1 MVHADSWWHVFD
13 PLHPEQPI
21 PSHLQS
27 LLNKTPAPSP
37 SPQLPFLSTF
47 QPTTPFQQP
56 SQQLKR
62 VCAAH
67 PCQRTRINKSCAR
80 GMCPSDCVLNGG
92 CGIHNESQLSDT
104 QLKRIRIRQPDH
116 RPPADPPLASLSPD
130 SQRFLDE
137 VLEEV
142 SLPAAFASQNIPSTS
157 SAPSPTHAPQVIHP
171 AAAAGPAFIKQPKIT
186 TQMNPTWMAEYK
198 SSPAVEKAKASS
210 AVRLAQDL
218 SLVRRF
224 HLIFWDN
231 SHDTACIQLVQECP
245 NWPQWSLSTYTGLS
259 LLGDNITHIQLYS
272 TTYHVW
278 VDTPLD
284 FKHSLTTNCAILLR
298 RKGVT
303 GIDEQDQINRFV
315 SPHSPRRFR
324 HDMPAERS
332 AIREMLKDLKWKGK
346 GVDIPLME
354 GSNSDIEIFNTPRPL
369 KRRRITGKQ
378 EPISSPLQRP
388 QLSITI
394 PTTPT
399 ILPSS
404 EIIEIPDSPQSPTSF
419 SPFSLLS
426 PISTPTSSLH
436 FPSPTQATL
445 PRWPQ
450 GRYAVDIV
458 AGFERMDKLLQRSSG
473 SVAQRLIEVYGCKI
487 PTSTY
492 YDHRDRWA
500 IASQSLRDKVIDG
513 GRTPSGLWTY
523 LASRVPLK

>member
-1 MVHADSWWHVFD
+1 
-13 PLHPEQPI
+13 
-21 PSHLQS
+21 
-27 LLNKTPAPSP
+27 
-37 SPQLPFLSTF
+37 
-47 QPTTPFQQP
+47 
-56 SQQLKR
+56 
-62 VCAAH
+62 
-67 PCQRTRINKSCAR
+67 
-80 GMCPSDCVLNGG
+80 
-92 CGIHNESQLSDT
+92 
-104 QLKRIRIRQPDH
+104 
-116 RPPADPPLASLSPD
+116 
-130 SQRFLDE
+130 
-137 VLEEV
+137 
-142 SLPAAFASQNIPSTS
+142 
-157 SAPSPTHAPQVIHP
+157 
-171 AAAAGPAFIKQPKIT
+171 
-186 TQMNPTWMAEYK
+186 MNPTWMAEYK
-198 SSPAVEKAKASS
+198 STPAVEKAKASS
-210 AVRLAQDL
+210 TMRLAQDL
-218 SLVRRF
+218 SLVQRF

-259 LLGDNITHIQLYS
+259 SLGDNITHIQLYS

-332 AIREMLKDLKWKGK
+332 AIHEMLKDLKWKGK
-346 GVDIPLME
+346 GVDMPLME

-394 PTTPT
+394 PTTPI

-419 SPFSLLS
+419 SPFPLLS

-436 FPSPTQATL
+436 LPSPTQATL

-458 AGFERMDKLLQRSSG
+458 AGFECMDKLLQRSSG

>member
-1 MVHADSWWHVFD
+1 MRWQVCFFKYFFF
-13 PLHPEQPI
+13 
-21 PSHLQS
+21 S
-27 LLNKTPAPSP
+27 LLDNY
-37 SPQLPFLSTF
+37 L
-47 QPTTPFQQP
+47 
-56 SQQLKR
+56 
-62 VCAAH
+62 
-67 PCQRTRINKSCAR
+67 
-80 GMCPSDCVLNGG
+80 
-92 CGIHNESQLSDT
+92 
-104 QLKRIRIRQPDH
+104 
-116 RPPADPPLASLSPD
+116 
-130 SQRFLDE
+130 LDDI
-137 VLEEV
+137 
-142 SLPAAFASQNIPSTS
+142 SLPAAFTCQNIPSTS
-157 SAPSPTHAPQVIHP
+157 SAPVPIHSPQVTHP
-171 AAAAGPAFIKQPKIT
+171 AAAASAAPSFIKQPKIT

-198 SSPAVEKAKASS
+198 STPAIERAKASS
-210 AVRLAQDL
+210 AVRLAQDF
-218 SLVRRF
+218 SLLRRF

-231 SHDTACIQLVQECP
+231 SHDAACIQLVQECP
-245 NWPQWSLSTYTGLS
+245 NWPQWSLSTYTGLPS
-259 LLGDNITHIQLYS
+259 LGDNINHIQLYS

-278 VDTPLD
+278 MDTPLD

-315 SPHSPRRFR
+315 NPHSPRRFR

-332 AIREMLKDLKWKGK
+332 AIREMLKDQKGK
-346 GVDIPLME
+346 GKSVDIPLME
-354 GSNSDIEIFNTPRPL
+354 GSNSNDIEIVNTPRPL
-369 KRRRITGKQ
+369 KRRRITVKQ
-378 EPISSPLQRP
+378 EPISSPFQRP
-388 QLSITI
+388 QISITI

-399 ILPSS
+399 VLPSS

-419 SPFSLLS
+419 SPFPLFS
-426 PISTPTSSLH
+426 PISTPTSSLDL
-436 FPSPTQATL
+436 PSPTL

-500 IASQSLRDKVIDG
+500 IASQSLRDKVMDG

>member
-1 MVHADSWWHVFD
+1 MVHADSWWHIFE
-13 PLHPEQPI
+13 PLHSGQPI

-27 LLNKTPAPSP
+27 LLSKSPFP
-37 SPQLPFLSTF
+37 SPQLPSLSMF
-47 QPTTPFQQP
+47 QPTTPIQQP
-56 SQQLKR
+56 THQLKR
-62 VCAAH
+62 VCDAH
-67 PCQRTRINKSCAR
+67 PCQRTRLNKSCAR
-80 GMCPSDCVLNGG
+80 GMCPPHCVLNGG
-92 CGIHNESQLSDT
+92 CGIHDESHLSEA
-104 QLKRIRIRQPDH
+104 QLKRIRRIRIREPDH
-116 RPPADPPLASLSPD
+116 RPPPDPPLRSLSPKSTD
-130 SQRFLDE
+130 VLDAVLDE
-137 VLEEV
+137 ISV
-142 SLPAAFASQNIPSTS
+142 SAALAQNFPSMCL
-157 SAPSPTHAPQVIHP
+157 APVPIHAPHVAHP
-171 AAAAGPAFIKQPKIT
+171 AATVAPPFNKQPKIT
-186 TQMNPTWMAEYK
+186 TQMNPTCMAEYK
-198 SSPAVEKAKASS
+198 STPAVERAKASS
-210 AVRLAQDL
+210 AARSAQD

-231 SHDTACIQLVQECP
+231 SHNTACIQLVQECP

-278 VDTPLD
+278 MDTPLD
-284 FKHSLTTNCAILLR
+284 FKHSLMTNCTILLR

-315 SPHSPRRFR
+315 NPHPPCRFR
-324 HDMPAERS
+324 HDMPTERS
-332 AIREMLKDLKWKGK
+332 AIREMLKGLKGK
-346 GVDIPLME
+346 GNSGPIPLVE
-354 GSNSDIEIFNTPRPL
+354 DSNSEVEIVNTPRPL
-369 KRRRITGKQ
+369 KHRRIKQ
-378 EPISSPLQRP
+378 EPISPPRRP

-419 SPFSLLS
+419 SPFPLLS

-436 FPSPTQATL
+436 SPSPTL

-458 AGFERMDKLLQRSSG
+458 AGFQRMDKLLQSSSG
-473 SVAQRLIEVYGCKI
+473 SVSQRLIEVYGCKI

-500 IASQSLRDKVIDG
+500 IASQTLRDKVIDG

>member
-1 MVHADSWWHVFD
+1 
-13 PLHPEQPI
+13 
-21 PSHLQS
+21 
-27 LLNKTPAPSP
+27 
-37 SPQLPFLSTF
+37 
-47 QPTTPFQQP
+47 
-56 SQQLKR
+56 
-62 VCAAH
+62 
-67 PCQRTRINKSCAR
+67 
-80 GMCPSDCVLNGG
+80 MCPSDCVRNGG

-104 QLKRIRIRQPDH
+104 QLKRIRIKQSDH
-116 RPPADPPLASLSPD
+116 RPSVDPPLGSLSPD
-130 SQRFLDE
+130 SQHVLDE
-137 VLEEV
+137 VLDEISV
-142 SLPAAFASQNIPSTS
+142 SAAFAQNIPSTS
-157 SAPSPTHAPQVIHP
+157 SSSAPVPTYALQVAHP
-171 AAAAGPAFIKQPKIT
+171 AAAVAPAFIKQPKIT

-198 SSPAVEKAKASS
+198 STPAVERAKASS
-210 AVRLAQDL
+210 AARSAQDL

-231 SHDTACIQLVQECP
+231 SHNTACIQLVQECP
-245 NWPQWSLSTYTGLS
+245 NWPQWSLSMYTGLPS
-259 LLGDNITHIQLYS
+259 LGDNITHIQLYS

-278 VDTPLD
+278 MDTPLD

-315 SPHSPRRFR
+315 NPHSLRRFR
-324 HDMPAERS
+324 HDMPTERS
-332 AIREMLKDLKWKGK
+332 AIREMLKDLKGKGK
-346 GVDIPLME
+346 SVDIPVMD
-354 GSNSDIEIFNTPRPL
+354 GSNSDIEIVNTPRPL
-369 KRRRITGKQ
+369 KRRRIKQ
-378 EPISSPLQRP
+378 EPISPPLQRP
-388 QLSITI
+388 QISITI

-399 ILPSS
+399 ILSSS
-404 EIIEIPDSPQSPTSF
+404 EIIEIFDSPQSPTSF
-419 SPFSLLS
+419 SPFPLLSPIS

-436 FPSPTQATL
+436 SPSPTL

-473 SVAQRLIEVYGCKI
+473 SVTQRLIEVYGCKI

-500 IASQSLRDKVIDG
+500 IASQSLRDKVMDG